1 MSDILVRTAH
11 AGDADTIV
19 VLWHKGWHDAHAV
32 LVPPA
37 ALALRTPASFAAHLP
52 ALLAQALVAER
63 RGLIVGSAAVKGAE
77 LNQFYIAEAERGA
90 GLAA

>member
-1 MSDILVRTAH
+1 M
-11 AGDADTIV
+11 
-19 VLWHKGWHDAHAV
+19 VLWHKGWHNAHAV

-63 RGLIVGSAAVKGAE
+63 HGSIVGFAAAKGAE
-77 LNQFYIAEAERGA
+77 LDQFYIAEAERGT